1 MPSYRVR
8 LVPGLMHPGV
18 DPADVLPAAMEAG
31 REFTAVEAGAI
42 DIVAGN
48 PVLTVRFEAPD
59 DATAVAIGRSVVVR
73 VESLAEVEASRVRR
87 RYGARWYPVR

>member
-1 MPSYRVR
+1 
-8 LVPGLMHPGV
+8 
-18 DPADVLPAAMEAG
+18 
-31 REFTAVEAGAI
+31 
-42 DIVAGN
+42 VAGN